1 MPGKDTAIQSGLGQ
15 LDQLL
20 AQTKEITPPKDIKEV
35 AGGVI
40 DMATAASKE
49 YQAKW
54 TELDGWAKNMNQPAF
69 TMELANCSTVANPA
83 FQKIELRLSGQVM
96 LIHVNRPNDPD
107 ALQFL
112 RMNPSQMSAED
123 RKSTQDSIG
132 QIRHDL
138 LSPQANALKYA
149 LENSADSDYWVPWR
163 ADSTGVRWGNKFADE
178 KLVELFTSAETKGI
192 EATGTV
198 FDRVKVQEMIGLGQ
212 VTQEKIGENI
222 AKSIGQWGETI
233 LSLTPPPK
241 L

>member
-1 MPGKDTAIQSGLGQ
+1 MPGKDAVIQSGLDQLGQ
-15 LDQLL
+15 LV

-35 AGGVI
+35 AGGAI
-40 DMATAASKE
+40 DMATAASKQ

-83 FQKIELRLSGQVM
+83 IQKIELRLSGQEM
-96 LIHVNRPNDPD
+96 LIHVNRPSDPD

-123 RKSTQDSIG
+123 KKGIQESMGKVSG
-132 QIRHDL
+132 EK

-149 LENSADSDYWVPWR
+149 MENSADSDYWVPWR
-163 ADSTGVRWGNKFADE
+163 ADSTGIRWGNPFADE
-178 KLVELFTSAETKGI
+178 KLAELFTTAEKKGI

-198 FDRVKVQEMIGLGQ
+198 FDRVKVQEMIGMGQ

-222 AKSIGQWGETI
+222 AKSITQWGETI
-233 LSLTPPPK
+233 LTLTPPPK
-241 L
+241 M